1 MYHIFCIPSSIEGYL
16 GCFQILAII
25 NKAAMNTVEHVSL
38 LYIGGP
44 FGYMPKS
51 GIGGSSGNTMYY
63 VHFSEDLPD

>member
-1 MYHIFCIPSSIEGYL
+1 
-16 GCFQILAII
+16 
-25 NKAAMNTVEHVSL
+25 MNTVEHVSL